1 MPASFVNA
9 KCFEKVTLDGFYQG
23 MVRHTL
29 KNMYVERRALS
40 TLTIIGTALHERLV
54 YSGSREHLRAQLKRM
69 GSSYKKCEN
78 NKKETIKNKHE
89 EIIMLK
95 YREKNPT
102 KLQELR
108 KENKE

>member
-1 MPASFVNA
+1 M
-9 KCFEKVTLDGFYQG
+9 
-23 MVRHTL
+23 
-29 KNMYVERRALS
+29 ERRALS
-40 TLTIIGTALHERLV
+40 TLTIIGTALHERIV

-78 NKKETIKNKHE
+78 NKKETIKHKHE
-89 EIIMLK
+89 EIRLK
-95 YREKNPT
+95 YREKSPT